1 MRLLFI
7 AIASSVLLA
16 AIVTGINLRF
26 LADAPIVAF
35 IVTTVAMFIVAVVNA
50 RTALRTYTNATGAG
64 TAAKA
69 PAAKGSTG
77 GNRGKQD
84 AKDNTGSGNR
94 SRRGGRGSGRDDAG
108 KGNNAGRQDAPR
120 GEAPRKDAAKAAPI
134 GDAPAHEGTPVTGEY
149 ETGEVKWFSRS
160 KGFGFIVRPNG
171 EEIFVHHRSVRAEG
185 ERRPS
190 LRDGEP
196 VRYIVTDHDKGLQA
210 EDVTAA

>member
-26 LADAPIVAF
+26 LADAPIIAF

-50 RTALRTYTNATGAG
+50 RVALRTYAAAAQANAGN
-64 TAAKA
+64 K
-69 PAAKGSTG
+69 PARNN
-77 GNRGKQD
+77 NRSNNRSKQD
-84 AKDNTGSGNR
+84 GKGESGGR
-94 SRRGGRGSGRDDAG
+94 SRRGGRGSGDAAKG
-108 KGNNAGRQDAPR
+108 KP
-120 GEAPRKDAAKAAPI
+120 EPRKDAAKPAASKPASGGPS
-134 GDAPAHEGTPVTGEY
+134 GDAPVHEGTPVTGEY

>member
-26 LADAPIVAF
+26 LADAPIIAF

-50 RTALRTYTNATGAG
+50 RVALRTYAAAAQANAGN
-64 TAAKA
+64 K
-69 PAAKGSTG
+69 PARNN
-77 GNRGKQD
+77 NRGNNRSKQD
-84 AKDNTGSGNR
+84 GKGESGGR
-94 SRRGGRGSGRDDAG
+94 SRRGGRGSGDAAKG
-108 KGNNAGRQDAPR
+108 KP
-120 GEAPRKDAAKAAPI
+120 EPRKDAAKPAASKPASGGPS
-134 GDAPAHEGTPVTGEY
+134 GDAPVHEGTPVTGEY